1 MSGRNSV
8 IAWLGL
14 GGNIGDPRAAMGEAL
29 RRLDEDDAVR
39 VRAVSPL
46 YRTPPWGKL
55 DQPDFLNAVAAV
67 ETELSPRAL
76 LELCLA
82 VEAGLKR
89 VRRER
94 WGPRLIDMDILLYGG
109 EEVHEPGLD
118 IPHPRMLDR
127 AFVMVPLSDVAP
139 DLMLQGKPVAEW
151 AQATDRSGIEQVTDD
166 GRWWAA

>member
-1 MSGRNSV
+1 V

-76 LELCLA
+76 LDLCLA

-109 EEVHEPGLD
+109 DEVREPGLD

-127 AFVMVPLSDVAP
+127 AFVMVPLSDLAP

-151 AQATDRSGIEQVTDD
+151 AQATDRSGIEQVTDH
-166 GRWWAA
+166 GGWWAA